1 MTNQER
7 IRLAKKFND
16 EKQSAAID
24 ERQRQRLE
32 FVNRMHQNKPSQ
44 VAIQPYNIKAVP
56 ADKTDLQP
64 NKAEKQPEDN
74 PKFSYSVNMSNVLD
88 RLKQGQDTR
97 LMQEYLAQG
106 KKELD
111 NAYYKKRIQEL
122 KANLSQQ
129 RSKYS
134 DPVLAGN
141 NIRSQ
146 VQATAYAQHKAEQER
161 LKQLE
166 KEYESYQYTNA
177 PRLEKQFTEKLEKI
191 AGQLSKPIDEG
202 ARAALEELQ
211 AQTKKEYD
219 AFHGSEAAKTYRYD
233 QKTAKAKELLNTDED
248 VKKRIQFSYEV
259 ARGNYGIK
267 DENGKEV
274 SYNSFAAKQNKGYY
288 YPLFEKKKQE
298 AEASKQWLSDKGYD
312 VEALL
317 DVYSSEQNAQQR
329 KKVEKMQKDLARENP
344 ALATAASWAT
354 NTLGALGAPEIGMH
368 EPIKNTIKE
377 LQTGELHPV
386 DSNSPYYNA
395 IHATDT
401 LREMVSEDMNG
412 FERLLYQYGMSLAD
426 SLTTIPLDDFGL
438 ALMGNSSASRAALN
452 VAENGGSATQALWTG
467 AAAGAAEVLF
477 EKVSLDQLKAFKKSN
492 KTGLKES
499 IKNIAKGMFT
509 EGSEEAATDVANL
522 VSDALINADNSDFS
536 RAVQAYEE
544 QGLSEEEAWKRAA
557 LDTVSNIGLD
567 FVGGALSGAVL
578 SAGATAL
585 NAADTAHFG
594 SDIKKGRSDYSL
606 EDLTEIGKTTNPQS
620 RAYQLADKL
629 IKRQEQGK
637 RIGNYQAGAL
647 FRENLLN
654 HGNFDHALRG
664 ISLKE
669 VQSDLLDQGLQSGD
683 DTQAYQLASLMKEK
697 QEQGQAVTNRERVAL
712 EQAIDEAGAQDTAL
726 RKKLEADPAAFSAYL
741 AKYKNTPKNGAE
753 AKNTA
758 QGETT
763 LPMPETAVS
772 GAQNARGKLKTKN
785 AAGTL
790 STTVGYD
797 KKLQHIQEIAGTE
810 DGRVKVT
817 LSTGKTVDLDRV
829 AVASEETR
837 AVYSMAANF
846 DKAGAN
852 AFVDHYKGNLPKEYY
867 ADGFQAFYLAG
878 RQGRGLE
885 VFSKRFPQTVSVMGQ
900 ESVAAA
906 YQAGVNDQAAL
917 LQKRQENAAR
927 FKTEG
932 ASRIGLFQ
940 VDADRKKLTGD
951 MKAQLQILQGLSDHY
966 GVNIRVVDSKSSEG
980 GDFPKQA
987 NGIYRGNGNIVVDIN
1002 ADAGAVAAVA
1012 FHEVG
1017 HYISEHNP
1025 EGFKVLSDFAVQY
1038 LEKQEGYDIDERVT
1052 ALQKATREQTG
1063 RWISETDALEE
1074 IVCNSLSS
1082 IASDSGAIN
1091 AALRLTAKKRRTLSQ
1106 VLRDFAQRLKE
1117 IFSDYAQKN
1126 KEAARWKDS
1135 YEDIMEMARL
1145 LEESA
1150 DTAKKTEMPQSGDIE
1165 KYTLKRTLDMSY
1177 EDQLKAFF
1185 NQDKGQ
1191 LKNADTIC
1199 VMEQSPILMKYGF
1212 EDSPVALL
1220 QSNLR
1225 KILREPA
1232 NNKNKSSHNIPQ
1244 SFIENLPEYIDQPA
1258 MVMLEQDRVTL
1269 FTNQFVE
1276 NISSGSLEPVI
1287 VGLQVNKKAD
1297 TYAVHEI
1304 KSIYGLRDIET
1315 YLRDKTAGG
1324 AEMFVEDRKK
1334 AEKLLSKAGLQLAGR
1349 QQILN
1354 LSSNIVNASQ
1364 KNVKDSSYAENNGE
1378 KNRTD
1383 TWLKFTRLQLPA
1395 NNNQYGPT
1403 DTISN
1408 PNDKSNNGTRKY
1420 FFNPEFVRQYD
1431 KWDKRA
1437 ISRKRF
1443 EVGTTSL
1450 ALQSIGVPDRKIY
1463 WDTSKIAKIRE
1474 KHISMTDA
1482 VIKQVPSL
1490 LEHPVVVMQSNSVNS
1505 RITILGEV
1513 FDSAGKPVLAV
1524 LELEPMSNGNYL
1536 NELKIASAYEKDTPQ
1551 NLINTSKILYVEP
1564 NKNRTHEWLS
1574 RTRLQ
1579 LPFGL
1584 NHYGPINIISNSSS
1598 KSNTEI
1604 DRLKYS
1610 LRETAEFEGRP
1621 NEQEDQA
1628 VQEMNSLV
1636 ARLFRET
1643 GKKQADIQALRR
1655 VGRKILKEYQSSYSL
1670 DTFVDNYQKIFDYM
1684 ANSGQADYREA
1695 IRLCTGVAKAVLE
1708 KSETLDTSMRD
1719 QYADFMREMREERVS
1734 LSDVQ
1739 KEELAYSY
1747 GSYRAGRNRLMGRV
1761 VVSDN
1766 GIPLDSLWGELC
1778 LKYPELFDYD
1788 TDEAQQVFRLIE
1800 VFDSLKPQMKNEF
1813 EGNIDEAAAE
1823 LAYRLYEE
1831 YFSVPELKSETQ
1843 KQNNRILALRAEFK
1857 KSLEEARQQYR
1868 QRYRQ
1873 AQQELEKEYR
1883 TKNLELNRE
1892 KQQAVIRAKA
1902 QAQAYYRKIYE
1913 NTRTRN
1919 KESRERSEYK
1929 NKIERNAQDLFRWIT
1944 KPNKRNHVPQPLV
1957 GPITEFILSLDFV
1970 SPRLNKDGTAAL
1982 INSTNK
1988 IQKWSDAFYELNN
2001 VLQGLKSNEQNGMNT
2016 AFLLHLDPELPVRLS
2031 RFISEY
2037 RGSKTINQMN
2047 AVQLKELYWITSAV
2061 KSAVVSANELH
2072 NNRLFQHVEQLGDS
2086 TIEQTAGKKEKLL
2099 TNGVLKAA
2107 DDFFGLSQMDSFS
2120 YFERLGPAAY
2130 SVLEELRDG
2139 FDKHVLNLN
2148 NAIEFFQKAKGDLD
2162 ISSWT
2167 GNKARKYTFQV
2178 AGGKITLTTGHI
2190 MGLYEEVKRKQAA
2203 FHIFGGGIRTYAI
2216 KENGIKP
2223 VRVTLGDVQKITA
2236 VLTAEQKQFADQLQQ
2251 YFARECTRQGNEASM
2266 TLYGYEKFSDPH
2278 YYPIQVDKNS
2288 VATIKNDQQT
2298 QLWSVLNMG
2307 FTKEVAEEASNP
2319 IILNDIFDV
2328 FTKHVTEMS
2337 VYNAFSVPILD
2348 AMKWFNYRNTKGFSV
2363 KQGVERVYGKSGQQY
2378 FLKLIEDISGTRN
2391 PDFENNLLNHAVKAY
2406 KLSAVGFNLRV
2417 AIQQPTA
2424 YIRAACVIDP
2434 KYLAAGLSKKPDI
2447 ALTNRYVPISLWK
2460 SWGFYDVNVGNS
2472 MKSVLTG
2479 VSTAYEKMTEMS
2491 MWLPGKADDVT
2502 WSIIF
2507 NACCAEIKDSRP
2519 DLAVN
2524 SDAFYKAAGRRMRDV
2539 VDRTQVVDTVF
2550 HKSHFMRNTNIFA
2563 KTAGAFMSETNK
2575 SYNLIRNAILN
2586 AVEEKDG
2593 KAVRNLIRVA
2603 SVLLLT
2609 NFVTGLAQ
2617 SIMDAFRDDDKDKKW
2632 AEKYIENI
2640 LPNFWNNS
2648 NPLGYLPVLKDIS
2661 DVVTSLFTQEAY
2673 YQNNSDM
2680 STAAI
2685 IALIQSIKNWIKHS
2699 NGEGDKNI
2707 YALISESVKAIS
2719 KFGIPAGNILRELE
2733 SFYAVVVPGGVIKS
2747 ETDLMYRDMYRA
2759 VAEGDKE
2766 RYAEIYNELLDK
2778 KGKSKK
2784 QIENGLADFLSS
2796 NSKEID
2802 EAANHLA
2809 SGEKD
2814 AYRKIVMDMKALGF
2828 KQDTVVMAVNK
2839 RMVKL
2844 QRAQREQSFLPPAQ
2858 YGIYG
2863 ADEKISSANEYDLLF
2878 DALINNTQEEYNQ
2891 LYSVLLQGNKTAS
2904 QIKSALSTRKEKL
2917 LRQYAAAL
2925 KSGDS
2930 NKIEQLEK
2938 QMVKAFGSK
2947 SAADAA
2953 VKRYMEK
2960 IYQ

>member
-1 MTNQER
+1 
-7 IRLAKKFND
+7 
-16 EKQSAAID
+16 
-24 ERQRQRLE
+24 
-32 FVNRMHQNKPSQ
+32 
-44 VAIQPYNIKAVP
+44 
-56 ADKTDLQP
+56 
-64 NKAEKQPEDN
+64 
-74 PKFSYSVNMSNVLD
+74 
-88 RLKQGQDTR
+88 
-97 LMQEYLAQG
+97 
-106 KKELD
+106 
-111 NAYYKKRIQEL
+111 
-122 KANLSQQ
+122 
-129 RSKYS
+129 
-134 DPVLAGN
+134 
-141 NIRSQ
+141 
-146 VQATAYAQHKAEQER
+146 
-161 LKQLE
+161 
-166 KEYESYQYTNA
+166 
-177 PRLEKQFTEKLEKI
+177 
-191 AGQLSKPIDEG
+191 
-202 ARAALEELQ
+202 
-211 AQTKKEYD
+211 
-219 AFHGSEAAKTYRYD
+219 
-233 QKTAKAKELLNTDED
+233 
-248 VKKRIQFSYEV
+248 
-259 ARGNYGIK
+259 
-267 DENGKEV
+267 
-274 SYNSFAAKQNKGYY
+274 
-288 YPLFEKKKQE
+288 
-298 AEASKQWLSDKGYD
+298 
-312 VEALL
+312 
-317 DVYSSEQNAQQR
+317 
-329 KKVEKMQKDLARENP
+329 
-344 ALATAASWAT
+344 
-354 NTLGALGAPEIGMH
+354 
-368 EPIKNTIKE
+368 
-377 LQTGELHPV
+377 
-386 DSNSPYYNA
+386 
-395 IHATDT
+395 
-401 LREMVSEDMNG
+401 
-412 FERLLYQYGMSLAD
+412 
-426 SLTTIPLDDFGL
+426 
-438 ALMGNSSASRAALN
+438 
-452 VAENGGSATQALWTG
+452 
-467 AAAGAAEVLF
+467 
-477 EKVSLDQLKAFKKSN
+477 
-492 KTGLKES
+492 
-499 IKNIAKGMFT
+499 
-509 EGSEEAATDVANL
+509 
-522 VSDALINADNSDFS
+522 
-536 RAVQAYEE
+536 
-544 QGLSEEEAWKRAA
+544 
-557 LDTVSNIGLD
+557 
-567 FVGGALSGAVL
+567 
-578 SAGATAL
+578 
-585 NAADTAHFG
+585 
-594 SDIKKGRSDYSL
+594 
-606 EDLTEIGKTTNPQS
+606 
-620 RAYQLADKL
+620 
-629 IKRQEQGK
+629 
-637 RIGNYQAGAL
+637 
-647 FRENLLN
+647 
-654 HGNFDHALRG
+654 
-664 ISLKE
+664 
-669 VQSDLLDQGLQSGD
+669 
-683 DTQAYQLASLMKEK
+683 
-697 QEQGQAVTNRERVAL
+697 
-712 EQAIDEAGAQDTAL
+712 
-726 RKKLEADPAAFSAYL
+726 
-741 AKYKNTPKNGAE
+741 
-753 AKNTA
+753 
-758 QGETT
+758 
-763 LPMPETAVS
+763 
-772 GAQNARGKLKTKN
+772 
-785 AAGTL
+785 
-790 STTVGYD
+790 
-797 KKLQHIQEIAGTE
+797 
-810 DGRVKVT
+810 
-817 LSTGKTVDLDRV
+817 
-829 AVASEETR
+829 
-837 AVYSMAANF
+837 
-846 DKAGAN
+846 
-852 AFVDHYKGNLPKEYY
+852 
-867 ADGFQAFYLAG
+867 
-878 RQGRGLE
+878 
-885 VFSKRFPQTVSVMGQ
+885 MGQ

-906 YQAGVNDQAAL
+906 YRAGVSDQAAL
-917 LQKRQENAAR
+917 LQTRQENAAR

-932 ASRIGLFQ
+932 ASRMGLFQ
-940 VDADRKKLTGD
+940 VDADKKKLTGD

-980 GDFPKQA
+980 GGFPKQA

-1038 LEKQEGYDIDERVT
+1038 LEKQEGYDINERIT

-1063 RWISETDALEE
+1063 RWISEMDALEE
-1074 IVCNSLSS
+1074 IACNSLSS
-1082 IASDSGAIN
+1082 IASDSGTIN
-1091 AALRLTAKKRRTLSQ
+1091 AALRLNAKKRRTLSQ

-1117 IFSDYAQKN
+1117 IFSDYARKN

-1135 YEDIMEMARL
+1135 LEDIMELARL

-1150 DTAKKTEMPQSGDIE
+1150 DTAKKTEMPQSGAEPKFSLNPDFETQYDEWDRKDPLQHFKIGNTSEALRSIGVEKKDIVWDSSKIIKIRSKHPAMTDE
-1165 KYTLKRTLDMSY
+1165 VIKQVPNLL
-1177 EDQLKAFF
+1177 E
-1185 NQDKGQ
+1185 NPVV
-1191 LKNADTIC
+1191 
-1199 VMEQSPILMKYGF
+1199 VMESKTVAGRLTMLGEVYNKNGTPVLAVLELHPIKDG
-1212 EDSPVALL
+1212 VALDEFKL
-1220 QSNLR
+1220 ASAYGKEHAQRLIDTSTL
-1225 KILREPA
+1225 LYVEP
-1232 NNKNKSSHNIPQ
+1232 N
-1244 SFIENLPEYIDQPA
+1244 
-1258 MVMLEQDRVTL
+1258 
-1269 FTNQFVE
+1269 
-1276 NISSGSLEPVI
+1276 
-1287 VGLQVNKKAD
+1287 
-1297 TYAVHEI
+1297 
-1304 KSIYGLRDIET
+1304 
-1315 YLRDKTAGG
+1315 
-1324 AEMFVEDRKK
+1324 
-1334 AEKLLSKAGLQLAGR
+1334 
-1349 QQILN
+1349 
-1354 LSSNIVNASQ
+1354 
-1364 KNVKDSSYAENNGE
+1364 

-1383 TWLKFTRLQLPA
+1383 AWLKFTRLQLPV
-1395 NNNQYGPT
+1395 NNNQ
-1403 DTISN
+1403 
-1408 PNDKSNNGTRKY
+1408 
-1420 FFNPEFVRQYD
+1420 
-1431 KWDKRA
+1431 
-1437 ISRKRF
+1437 
-1443 EVGTTSL
+1443 
-1450 ALQSIGVPDRKIY
+1450 
-1463 WDTSKIAKIRE
+1463 
-1474 KHISMTDA
+1474 
-1482 VIKQVPSL
+1482 
-1490 LEHPVVVMQSNSVNS
+1490 
-1505 RITILGEV
+1505 
-1513 FDSAGKPVLAV
+1513 
-1524 LELEPMSNGNYL
+1524 
-1536 NELKIASAYEKDTPQ
+1536 
-1551 NLINTSKILYVEP
+1551 
-1564 NKNRTHEWLS
+1564 
-1574 RTRLQ
+1574 
-1579 LPFGL
+1579 
-1584 NHYGPINIISNSSS
+1584 YGPINIISNSSS

-1610 LRETAEFEGRP
+1610 LRETAEFEGRL

-1628 VQEMNSLV
+1628 VQKMDSLV
-1636 ARLFRET
+1636 ARLFQET
-1643 GKKQADIQALRR
+1643 GKKQADIQALRS
-1655 VGRKILKEYQSSYSL
+1655 VGKKILKEYQSSYSL
-1670 DTFVDNYQKIFDYM
+1670 DTFVENYQKIFDYM
-1684 ANSGQADYREA
+1684 ANSNQADYSEA

-1719 QYADFMREMREERVS
+1719 RYADFLREMREERIS

-1739 KEELAYSY
+1739 KEELSYSY
-1747 GSYRAGRNRLMGRV
+1747 GSYQAGRNRLMGRV

-1788 TDEAQQVFRLIE
+1788 TDEAQQAFRLIE

-1813 EGNIDEAAAE
+1813 EGNIDEAATE

-1843 KQNNRILALRAEFK
+1843 EQNNRMFVLRAEFK

-1868 QRYRQ
+1868 QRYQQ
-1873 AQQELEKEYR
+1873 AQKQLEEEYR
-1883 TKNLELNRE
+1883 TKSLELNKD

-1929 NKIERNAQDLFRWIT
+1929 NKIERNAQELFRWIT

-2037 RGSKTINQMN
+2037 RGSKSINQMN

-2072 NNRLFQHVEQLGDS
+2072 NNRLFQHVEQLGDT

-2120 YFERLGPAAY
+2120 YFERLGSAAY

-2148 NAIEFFQKAKGDLD
+2148 TAIEFFQKAKGDLD

-2190 MGLYEEVKRKQAA
+2190 MGLYEEIKRKQAA

-2278 YYPIQVDKNS
+2278 YYPIQIDKNS

-2378 FLKLIEDISGTRN
+2378 FLKLIEDISGTRS

-2507 NACCAEIKDSRP
+2507 NACCAEIKDLRP
-2519 DLAVN
+2519 DLTVN
-2524 SDAFYKAAGRRMRDV
+2524 SDAFYKAAGKRMRDV

-2586 AVEEKDG
+2586 AVEGKDG
-2593 KAVRNLIRVA
+2593 KAVKNLIRTA

-2617 SIMDAFRDDDKDKKW
+2617 SIMDAFRDDDKDKEW

-2673 YQNNSDM
+2673 YQNDSDM

-2685 IALIQSIKNWIKHS
+2685 IALIQSIKSWIKHS

-2707 YALISESVKAIS
+2707 YALVSESVKAIS

-2733 SFYAVVVPGGVIKS
+2733 SFYAVVVPGGIIKS

-2759 VAEGDKE
+2759 VTEGDKE

-2796 NSKEID
+2796 NSKDID

-2844 QRAQREQSFLPPAQ
+2844 QRVQREQSFLPPAQ
-2858 YGIYG
+2858 YDIYG
-2863 ADEKISSANEYDLLF
+2863 ANEKISSANEYDLLF

-2930 NKIEQLEK
+2930 NKINQLEQ

-2947 SAADAA
+2947 RAADAA